1 LPDVVFGA
9 LHKMLPDTVPAEGSS
24 ALWIIQLG
32 ASPIDGGQAAAGETL
47 RSSQILMFN
56 SGGTGARPKLDGLS
70 ATAFPS
76 GVHTMSS
83 EVTEYAGPI
92 TIWRKELRE
101 GSGGAGAQR
110 GGLGQVIEISANP
123 GHRIYINAMFDR
135 CQHPARGRDG
145 GQPGAP
151 GGVQLNDGSQLS
163 SKGRQSI
170 PAERRLVLNLPGGG
184 GYGDPA
190 RRDPSLV
197 EQDVDREYISEQ
209 QAAEDYNY
217 KP

>member
-1 LPDVVFGA
+1 
-9 LHKMLPDTVPAEGSS
+9 
-24 ALWIIQLG
+24 
-32 ASPIDGGQAAAGETL
+32 
-47 RSSQILMFN
+47 
-56 SGGTGARPKLDGLS
+56 
-70 ATAFPS
+70 
-76 GVHTMSS
+76 MSS
-83 EVTEYAGPI
+83 EITEHTGPI

-145 GQPGAP
+145 GRPGAP
-151 GGVQLNDGSQLS
+151 GCVQLDDGSELS
-163 SKGRQSI
+163 SKGRQTI

-190 RRDPSLV
+190 NRERALM
-197 EQDVDREYISEQ
+197 EQDIAREYISGQ
-209 QAAEDYNY
+209 QASDDYNY
-217 KP
+217 QP